1 MTTISG
7 KILHKE
13 TLISILTDL
22 GALTFIYLV
31 PTISHLISL
40 PVYLIE
46 PMRLMLIL
54 ALVHTN
60 KKNAYLLAITLPL
73 FSLIISGHPVLPK
86 MILIAM
92 ELSLNVFLFYA
103 LSKRMKQIF
112 PAILL
117 SIIFS
122 KAIYYILK
130 FSLIQLTVING
141 DLFTTP
147 ILVQAITTLVFSG
160 YLVVFYKKNQ
170 TQKPD

>member
-1 MTTISG
+1 MKALSGTI
-7 KILHKE
+7 LQKE
-13 TLISILTDL
+13 TIISILTDVS
-22 GALTFIYLV
+22 ALAFIYLV

-60 KKNAYLLAITLPL
+60 KKNAYLLAVTMPV
-73 FSLIISGHPVLPK
+73 FSMIISGHPVLPK

-103 LSKRMKQIF
+103 LSKKMKHIF

-117 SIIFS
+117 SIFFS
-122 KAIYYILK
+122 KIIYYIFK
-130 FSLIQLTVING
+130 FILIQLTVINTE
-141 DLFTTP
+141 LFATP
-147 ILVQAITTLVFSG
+147 ILVQVITTLVFSI

-170 TQKPD
+170 SQVPD